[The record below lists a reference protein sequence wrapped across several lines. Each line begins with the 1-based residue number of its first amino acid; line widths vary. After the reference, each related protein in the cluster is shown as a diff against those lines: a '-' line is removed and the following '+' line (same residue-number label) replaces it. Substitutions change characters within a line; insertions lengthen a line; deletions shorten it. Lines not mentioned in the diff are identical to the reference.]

1 MSDNRKMV
9 GLAIVT
15 YKDNFGSALQ
25 SYATQKA
32 VQKLGFSTEV
42 LQISGVHKQIQRK
55 KVFYFLSRLFKK
67 DELMY
72 VLDKALSKFK
82 SDSKGNYSTDM
93 ETRHK
98 VYEKFYKNHFTF
110 ADSKKTF
117 SELGEMCGKY
127 SAVLVG
133 SDQLWR
139 PSNIAGEYFTLEF
152 VPENIKK
159 IAYSTSFGVSVIPAL
174 LKKHTKKFLSRIEHI
189 SVRENSG
196 KRIVKDLINR
206 DIPVVADPTM
216 LFPIEEWTEIMPEN
230 RVAEGDYI
238 LCYFMGSNPSHR
250 EFAKKLKEETGYRI
264 IALLHGSVYIASDED
279 FPDEKP
285 YDIGPGEFID
295 LIKNAKYMVT
305 DSFHGS
311 VFSIL
316 NKTPFFAFRRYSDDS
331 AFSAND
337 RLHTLLSW
345 TGLSDRMLKGDESVC
360 ECIKQD
366 IDFDD
371 VLKRVEK
378 NRELSFE
385 YLKNALND

>member
-1 MSDNRKMV
+1 MASKKTV
-9 GLAIVT
+9 GLVIVT

-32 VQKLGFSTEV
+32 VQQLGFSTEV

-55 KVFYFLSRLFKK
+55 KVLYFLSRLLKK

-72 VLDKALSKFK
+72 VFDKALSKFK
-82 SDSKGNYSTDM
+82 SDSKGNYSADM
-93 ETRHK
+93 EVRHK
-98 VYEKFYKNHFTF
+98 FYQNFYEKHFTF

-117 SELGEMCGKY
+117 SELGEMCNKY

-139 PSNIAGEYFTLEF
+139 PSNIAGGYFTLEF
-152 VPENIKK
+152 VPDNIKK
-159 IAYSTSFGVSVIPAL
+159 IAYSTSFGVSVIPTL
-174 LKKHTKKFLSRIEHI
+174 LKKHTKNFLSRIEHI
-189 SVRENSG
+189 SVREKSG
-196 KRIVKDLINR
+196 KSIVKDLINR

-216 LFPIEEWTEIMPEN
+216 LFPIEQWSEIMPKN

-238 LCYFMGSNPSHR
+238 LCYFMGSNPEHR
-250 EFAKKLKEETGYRI
+250 EFAKKLKEATGYRI

-285 YDIGPGEFID
+285 YDVGPGEFID
-295 LIKNAKYMVT
+295 LIKNAKYMLT

-316 NKTPFFAFRRYSDDS
+316 NKTEFFAFRRYDDES

-337 RLHTLLSW
+337 RLHTLLEW
-345 TGLSDRMLKGDESVC
+345 TGLKDRMLSGNEDVC
-360 ECIKQD
+360 ECVKRS
-366 IDFDD
+366 IDFDE
-371 VLKRVEK
+371 VLKRVEE
-378 NRELSFE
+378 NRERSMA
-385 YLKNALND
+385 YLQNALND